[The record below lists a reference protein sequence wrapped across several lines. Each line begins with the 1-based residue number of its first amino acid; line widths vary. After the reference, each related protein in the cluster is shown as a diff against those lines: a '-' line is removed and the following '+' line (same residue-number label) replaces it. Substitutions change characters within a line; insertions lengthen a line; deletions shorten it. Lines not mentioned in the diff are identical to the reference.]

1 MTMKWT
7 DLIRL
12 SFTNL
17 WRRKTRTIL
26 TMIGTMI
33 GTASIVVMVS
43 LGIGINQGYIDSMAA
58 TGELTNITVNSQTY
72 YGGGGMMYDGGTG
85 TNKAVKLDD
94 ALVRKLSQL
103 DHVTVVSP
111 QLDLYNLTLGTG
123 KLQSYYSLTAIN
135 PDAVEALGLKV
146 SEGSGF
152 SKSPSHDT
160 IEILLGENVK
170 SSFRNPKSNR
180 WDDTVPDV
188 DWLNAK
194 YTLKLQ
200 DYNNADSDGTPKIY
214 EFKARVVGI
223 IPDSG
228 GNGSYNMYCST
239 DQMKAILKKYKK
251 VFTSNGMKID
261 EYPTLLV
268 KADDFKNTLAV
279 QDKLKEMGLSCW
291 SMADMINQMQESS
304 RSLQLMLGG
313 IGGVAM
319 LVAAISI
326 CNTMLMSIY
335 ERTREIGVMKVLGCK
350 MSKIGAMFLTE
361 AGIIGLG
368 GGILGLSISYIL
380 SWVINTVIAAHGAG
394 DTFRSV
400 IPFYLAMGALVFS
413 ILVGVLAGL
422 YPSQRAMRLS
432 ALAAIRNE

>member
-194 YTLKLQ
+194 YTLTLW
-200 DYNNADSDGTPKIY
+200 DYNNADSDGNPKTY

-400 IPFYLAMGALVFS
+400 IPFYLAVGALVFS

>member
-1 MTMKWT
+1 M
-7 DLIRL
+7 
-12 SFTNL
+12 
-17 WRRKTRTIL
+17 
-26 TMIGTMI
+26 
-33 GTASIVVMVS
+33 
-43 LGIGINQGYIDSMAA
+43 
-58 TGELTNITVNSQTY
+58 
-72 YGGGGMMYDGGTG
+72 
-85 TNKAVKLDD
+85 
-94 ALVRKLSQL
+94 
-103 DHVTVVSP
+103 VSP

-261 EYPTLLV
+261 RIP
-268 KADDFKNTLAV
+268 D
-279 QDKLKEMGLSCW
+279 
-291 SMADMINQMQESS
+291 
-304 RSLQLMLGG
+304 
-313 IGGVAM
+313 
-319 LVAAISI
+319 AA
-326 CNTMLMSIY
+326 
-335 ERTREIGVMKVLGCK
+335 RQGR
-350 MSKIGAMFLTE
+350 
-361 AGIIGLG
+361 
-368 GGILGLSISYIL
+368 
-380 SWVINTVIAAHGAG
+380 
-394 DTFRSV
+394 
-400 IPFYLAMGALVFS
+400 
-413 ILVGVLAGL
+413 
-422 YPSQRAMRLS
+422 
-432 ALAAIRNE
+432 

>member
-1 MTMKWT
+1 M
-7 DLIRL
+7 
-12 SFTNL
+12 
-17 WRRKTRTIL
+17 
-26 TMIGTMI
+26 
-33 GTASIVVMVS
+33 
-43 LGIGINQGYIDSMAA
+43 
-58 TGELTNITVNSQTY
+58 
-72 YGGGGMMYDGGTG
+72 
-85 TNKAVKLDD
+85 
-94 ALVRKLSQL
+94 
-103 DHVTVVSP
+103 
-111 QLDLYNLTLGTG
+111 
-123 KLQSYYSLTAIN
+123 
-135 PDAVEALGLKV
+135 
-146 SEGSGF
+146 
-152 SKSPSHDT
+152 
-160 IEILLGENVK
+160 
-170 SSFRNPKSNR
+170 
-180 WDDTVPDV
+180 
-188 DWLNAK
+188 
-194 YTLKLQ
+194 
-200 DYNNADSDGTPKIY
+200 
-214 EFKARVVGI
+214 
-223 IPDSG
+223 
-228 GNGSYNMYCST
+228 
-239 DQMKAILKKYKK
+239 
-251 VFTSNGMKID
+251 
-261 EYPTLLV
+261 
-268 KADDFKNTLAV
+268 

-380 SWVINTVIAAHGAG
+380 SWVINTVIAANGAG
-394 DTFRSV
+394 ETFRSV

>member
-1 MTMKWT
+1 M
-7 DLIRL
+7 
-12 SFTNL
+12 
-17 WRRKTRTIL
+17 
-26 TMIGTMI
+26 
-33 GTASIVVMVS
+33 
-43 LGIGINQGYIDSMAA
+43 
-58 TGELTNITVNSQTY
+58 
-72 YGGGGMMYDGGTG
+72 
-85 TNKAVKLDD
+85 
-94 ALVRKLSQL
+94 
-103 DHVTVVSP
+103 
-111 QLDLYNLTLGTG
+111 
-123 KLQSYYSLTAIN
+123 
-135 PDAVEALGLKV
+135 
-146 SEGSGF
+146 
-152 SKSPSHDT
+152 
-160 IEILLGENVK
+160 K

-194 YTLKLQ
+194 YTLTLR
-200 DYNNADSDGTPKIY
+200 DYNNADSDGNPKTY

-380 SWVINTVIAAHGAG
+380 SWIINTVIAANGAG
-394 DTFRSV
+394 ETFRSV
-400 IPFYLAMGALVFS
+400 IPFYLAVGALVFS

>member
-1 MTMKWT
+1 MKWT

-146 SEGSGF
+146 SEGSSF

-194 YTLKLQ
+194 YTLTLW
-200 DYNNADSDGTPKIY
+200 DYNNADSDGNPKTY

-251 VFTSNGMKID
+251 VFTSNGMKTN

>member
-146 SEGSGF
+146 GEGSGF

-194 YTLKLQ
+194 YTLTLR
-200 DYNNADSDGTPKIY
+200 DYNNADSDGNPKTY